1 MKPVK
6 SLITTP
12 TVPLNS
18 NILTGKEAYTLG
30 DMGRYELVEG
40 VIVSKSPT
48 EPLHGKYES
57 RLGFLLSTF
66 VEQHDLGEVMVGEVG
81 IYVQRNPDTIRG
93 ADVLYISHERLAQA
107 SPNDFLDVAPELV
120 VEVMSPNDRWSE
132 VRRKLR
138 EYFGIGVNVVM
149 VVEPEEKAISLY
161 RSLTD
166 VQELATPDVLTLP
179 DILPGFSLPLELLF
193 KERGRNS

>member
-1 MKPVK
+1 M
-6 SLITTP
+6 ITP
-12 TVPLNS
+12 TTALDS
-18 NILTGKEAYTLG
+18 QILTGEEAYALG
-30 DMGRYELVEG
+30 DIGRYELVEG
-40 VIVSKSPT
+40 VIVPMSPT
-48 EPLHGKYES
+48 KPLHGKYES
-57 RLGFLLSTF
+57 RLVLLLSVF

-93 ADVLYISHERLAQA
+93 ADVLYISHARLAQA
-107 SPNDFLDVAPELV
+107 SPHDFLDVPPELV
-120 VEVMSPNDRWSE
+120 IEVMSPNDRWSE

-149 VVEPEEKAISLY
+149 VVEPEEKALSLY

-166 VQELATPDVLTLP
+166 VQEFTAPDVVTLP
-179 DILPGFSLPLELLF
+179 DILPGFSLPLALLF

>member
-1 MKPVK
+1 M
-6 SLITTP
+6 ITP
-12 TVPLNS
+12 ATVLDS
-18 NILTGKEAYTLG
+18 QILTGKEASTLG

-40 VIVSKSPT
+40 VIVAKSPT
-48 EPLHGKYES
+48 KPLHGKYES
-57 RLGFLLSTF
+57 RLGLLLSTF

-120 VEVMSPNDRWSE
+120 VEVMSPNDRWGE

-149 VVEPEEKAISLY
+149 VVEPEEKTLSLY
-161 RSLTD
+161 HSLTD
-166 VQELATPDVLTLP
+166 VQEFTTPDVVTLP
-179 DILPGFSLPLELLF
+179 GILPGFSLPLELLF
-193 KERGRNS
+193 KERGR